1 VGKNRGYVRLQT
13 FACVFELSNRLWK
26 LALPQQNKNLTE
38 RFADFDTSTAAS
50 KAIILRYTSKRMS
63 QSVTGTISALVVD
76 DEQLARE
83 ELSFLLRDFPE
94 VEILQSA
101 TNGLEAVKLIERLEP
116 DLVFLDVQMPGL
128 DGLGVI
134 AKVRE
139 SGATL
144 PHFILTT
151 AFDQYA
157 VEAFRLEALDYLLKP
172 IEKERLSET
181 VARAHRIIEDKQ
193 QAQDKAAE
201 AAANVAAAAPAKSTV
216 QRSKLLVRSNN
227 RNLIVDAQDLIY
239 ATIDD
244 GMITVV
250 TALFEGQSNY
260 RTIEELQSNLDP
272 NLFWRVHRSFLVNIN
287 KIKEVIPWFKS
298 SFQLKMDDK
307 KQTEIPVSRI
317 QTRRLRTLL
326 KI

>member
-1 VGKNRGYVRLQT
+1 
-13 FACVFELSNRLWK
+13 
-26 LALPQQNKNLTE
+26 
-38 RFADFDTSTAAS
+38 
-50 KAIILRYTSKRMS
+50 MS
-63 QSVTGTISALVVD
+63 QRVTGTLSALVVD

-83 ELSFLLRDFPE
+83 ELSFLLKDFPE
-94 VEILQSA
+94 VELIETA
-101 TNGLEAVKLIERLEP
+101 ANGLEAVKLITDLEP

-134 AKVRE
+134 RKLRE
-139 SGATL
+139 KGGPL

-157 VEAFRLEALDYLLKP
+157 IEAFRLEALDYLLKP
-172 IEKERLSET
+172 VEKERLAES
-181 VARAHRIIEDKQ
+181 VARVLRMVEDKQ
-193 QAQDKAAE
+193 DAPSKAPDAAASPKAAI
-201 AAANVAAAAPAKSTV
+201 
-216 QRSKLLVRSNN
+216 QRTKLLVKTNN
-227 RNLIVDAQDLIY
+227 RNLIVDAQDMIY

-244 GMITVV
+244 GLITVV
-250 TALFEGQSNY
+250 TTHFEGQSNY

-272 NLFWRVHRSFLVNIN
+272 SLFWRVHRSFLVNIN
-287 KIKEVIPWFKS
+287 RIREVIPWFKS

-317 QTRRLRTLL
+317 QTKRLRTLL